1 MEFLELYWDNY
12 WGLIV
17 AIGCIPLA
25 LYSWHEDE
33 KHQKKVE
40 TKSYSKK
47 SKIIFIT
54 LIVIQS
60 CHILYFKYQE
70 NTPVNL
76 SLRGKGKVS
85 IEEIVSI
92 EKQGWTLLITL
103 TNGSKLNWEE
113 PNVYMANRN
122 GDALS
127 TREFPILNVLDYK

>member
-1 MEFLELYWDNY
+1 MKFLELYWDNY

-17 AIGCIPLA
+17 AIGMIALA

-33 KHQKKVE
+33 KHQEKIKG
-40 TKSYSKK
+40 YSKK
-47 SKIIFIT
+47 SKIIFIA
-54 LIVIQS
+54 LFVLQS
-60 CHILYFKYQE
+60 SHILYFKYQE
-70 NTPVNL
+70 YTPVTL
-76 SLRGKGKVS
+76 SLKGKGIVS

-92 EKQGWTLLITL
+92 EKQRWALLITL